1 MDKPKNK
8 IKINKPEANI
18 KSQDENKL
26 EIKEFIFD
34 FESLDM
40 NNHENLKQFLKYFGI
55 PFRPLKEI
63 QQELNQFILKK
74 YVLKI
79 RSHYQK
85 VIKGLLD
92 II

>member
-1 MDKPKNK
+1 MGKPKNK
-8 IKINKPEANI
+8 IKINKPEAII

-26 EIKEFIFD
+26 EIKEFTFD

-63 QQELNQFILKK
+63 
-74 YVLKI
+74 
-79 RSHYQK
+79 HW
-85 VIKGLLD
+85 
-92 II
+92 